1 MCKHRSVF
9 WIYINRAGQK
19 MTREIGVSQKFV
31 AKSADIRSQI
41 AQLLGYSQKWVNTLW
56 KEDVLTISVRV
67 LWAQQFAIEID
78 QSYEKLWKFQK
89 SQFSRK
95 FQNLRFDTSIS
106 IANCSAHRSPTE
118 MSLYFLELSG
128 QHLSIE
134 YWLISVRGLWA
145 KQLTKLVRAWEAP
158 PPR

>member
-1 MCKHRSVF
+1 M
-9 WIYINRAGQK
+9 
-19 MTREIGVSQKFV
+19 SQ
-31 AKSADIRSQI
+31 
-41 AQLLGYSQKWVNTLW
+41 YSMERRCPDNSKKYRL
-56 KEDVLTISVRV
+56 ISVSG
-67 LWAQQFAIEID
+67 LWAEQFAIEID
-78 QSYEKLWKFQK
+78 QFYEKLWKFQK

-95 FQNLRFDTSIS
+95 FQNLRFNTSIS

-145 KQLTKLVRAWEAP
+145 EQFAIEIDQFYEKLCKFQKSQFSRKCQNLRFNTSISIANCSAH
-158 PPR
+158 R